1 MAWIKTVTDSEA
13 QGEVKELY
21 DHLKKVP
28 AFGGRVPNVISS
40 MSLRPKAMQAVYHM
54 GSAISFGGSTLG
66 RVREEMIATVV
77 SAINQCHY

>member
-21 DHLKKVP
+21 AHLKKVP

-40 MSLRPKAMQAVYHM
+40 MSLRPKASRRSITWAVP
-54 GSAISFGGSTLG
+54 SALAAPPWGVCAK
-66 RVREEMIATVV
+66 R
-77 SAINQCHY
+77 